1 MPLLEES
8 ARRAAHL
15 SFVAHESAVFPMIW
29 LCFRAWSTP
38 TPKPHQ
44 RGVPLDPSQ
53 GSPVADLY
61 VCEIRESSED
71 PRTKVQWPVRR
82 KQKGFHGASIL
93 RRRAPMNLID
103 ILTRT
108 AFGFSLLILLT
119 AFIVIAG
126 AVAWKLFRYFRPG
139 QQPADTLPPETDFW
153 YYRQRHRRCIQLLLD
168 RVMQLKRDLNAAQH
182 EIARLKGFPAGPIA
196 K

>member
-1 MPLLEES
+1 
-8 ARRAAHL
+8 
-15 SFVAHESAVFPMIW
+15 
-29 LCFRAWSTP
+29 
-38 TPKPHQ
+38 
-44 RGVPLDPSQ
+44 
-53 GSPVADLY
+53 
-61 VCEIRESSED
+61 
-71 PRTKVQWPVRR
+71 
-82 KQKGFHGASIL
+82 
-93 RRRAPMNLID
+93 MNLID